1 MSGLTPYVIFVS
13 FAAVLGAFQFG
24 YHIGELNTPQR
35 VMSCQVKGTTTPEI
49 SNPDVYE
56 YLPPCIKMN
65 PAQFG
70 FVTSVFTLGGLV
82 GSLFASRVAD
92 SKGRRKTLIL
102 NSVFLGLGPLV
113 MGFATNI
120 TALVIGRALV
130 GIGSGVVSVVV
141 PAYLAEISTLEF
153 RGTFG
158 VMNQLGIVCGILF
171 SQVEG
176 LYLSTIQGWRLILLS
191 SFLVSVVQTIFLLF
205 SVESPRFLA
214 SKPGGYNAA
223 KRALQKLRGNV
234 EVEEELNGWRQV
246 ASEEGLEG
254 LISEEEHEQP
264 LENNDE
270 EEIMRESPAVVFHAR
285 NPDENFN
292 FWKLI
297 SNYQYLPALKAL
309 ILVQLTQQFSGINAV
324 MFYSTSILSKIFP
337 DMSDL
342 ITVFISIV
350 NVFMTVISAYLI
362 DKSGRRTLLLY
373 SSGLMCFSSIILALG
388 LNNNYGFLSAISIIG
403 FVAAFAIGLGPI
415 PFLIIPEI
423 FDTKATATAASLGL
437 TLNWSANFLV
447 ALLFPIV
454 NEIIEGNIF
463 FIFALYLLIAFIAIK
478 RLVPETKAK
487 TVEEV
492 WRGWTGKFID

>member
-13 FAAVLGAFQFG
+13 FAAVLGSFQYG
-24 YHIGELNTPQR
+24 YHIGELNTPQSI
-35 VMSCQVKGTTTPEI
+35 MSCQGVKIPNPED
-49 SNPDVYE
+49 SE

-65 PAQFG
+65 AAQFA

-92 SKGRRKTLIL
+92 SQGRRKTLIL
-102 NSVFLGLGPLV
+102 NGIFLALGPLV

-120 TALVIGRALV
+120 TALVIGRAIA
-130 GIGSGVVSVVV
+130 GIGSGVVTVVV

-176 LYLSTIQGWRLILLS
+176 LYLSTIPGWRLILLS
-191 SFLVSVVQTIFLLF
+191 GFLVSIVQTTFLLF

-214 SKPGGYNAA
+214 SKPGGYNSA
-223 KRALQKLRGNV
+223 KRALQKLRGSI
-234 EVEEELNGWRQV
+234 EVEDELSGWRQV

-254 LISEEEHEQP
+254 LISEEEREQN
-264 LENNDE
+264 LENNDDV
-270 EEIMRESPAVVFHAR
+270 IRESPAVVFHAR
-285 NPDENFN
+285 NSDENFN

-297 SNYQYLPALKAL
+297 SNPHYFPALKVL
-309 ILVQLTQQFSGINAV
+309 ILAQLTQQLSGVNGV

-337 DMSDL
+337 TMSDL

-350 NVFMTVISAYLI
+350 NVFMTVVSAYLI
-362 DKSGRRTLLLY
+362 DRTGRRTLLLY
-373 SSGLMCFSSIILALG
+373 SSGLMGLCSAILALS
-388 LNNNYGFLSAISIIG
+388 LDNNFGFLSAISIIG

-437 TLNWSANFLV
+437 TLNWFSSFLV
-447 ALLFPIV
+447 AFLFPIL
-454 NEIIEGNIF
+454 NEQIGGNVF
-463 FIFALYLLIAFIAIK
+463 FIFALYLFMAFIAIK
-478 RLVPETKAK
+478 RFVPETKAK

-492 WRGWTGKFID
+492 WRGWTGKVID